1 MEDSYYPLG
10 EFIFIIVLLR
20 ILLFDTLKGL
30 ALIDLLSSLPFS
42 GNTDDFL

>member
-10 EFIFIIVLLR
+10 EFIIVLLR

-30 ALIDLLSSLPFS
+30 ALFDLLTSLPFS
-42 GNTDDFL
+42 GNTDDFLE